1 MRLYIGVLLMLNV
14 LIANDAITLEK
25 AIQKVKQHN
34 IELSIA
40 HFNEHIKAY
49 EHKIAQ
55 GNAYGSLDLSQ
66 TALRS
71 NDALSVFGFKLQS
84 REARF
89 ADFGFKQFDGV
100 NDTIAPTDLN
110 YPQDRNHFQT
120 TLAYTLPLYSGG
132 KIEHYTQITKA
143 LQTLSALEKEELLAQ
158 KIFELKKSFYAISLL
173 DVYLKHLKTMA
184 HNTASLEK
192 TTHAMFEEGYVKHV
206 DVLEVQVRLSDIE
219 RQITQAQANQTL
231 LYHFVS
237 FLINEPITS
246 IEGSYEDAM
255 TMIDVEENDTQTIE
269 IQKAQKGVEISQ
281 MNMALHESHFLP
293 HIDAFAQY
301 GSGSDSLFKDFSKN
315 DAYTV
320 GIQLRWNLFKGGSD
334 TYNLEKARVEN
345 LKAQQQLLLA
355 QKSVD
360 LHVKQMQTQIH
371 NYDAHIQSLKK
382 EVDLAHRIYE
392 NYAGRYAQKLVSIN
406 DVMMKQSA
414 ELAKILSLK
423 EVQNARNETIFALE
437 KLIHKETK

>member
-1 MRLYIGVLLMLNV
+1 M
-14 LIANDAITLEK
+14 
-25 AIQKVKQHN
+25 
-34 IELSIA
+34 
-40 HFNEHIKAY
+40 
-49 EHKIAQ
+49 
-55 GNAYGSLDLSQ
+55 
-66 TALRS
+66 
-71 NDALSVFGFKLQS
+71 
-84 REARF
+84 
-89 ADFGFKQFDGV
+89 
-100 NDTIAPTDLN
+100 
-110 YPQDRNHFQT
+110 
-120 TLAYTLPLYSGG
+120 
-132 KIEHYTQITKA
+132 
-143 LQTLSALEKEELLAQ
+143 
-158 KIFELKKSFYAISLL
+158 
-173 DVYLKHLKTMA
+173 
-184 HNTASLEK
+184 
-192 TTHAMFEEGYVKHV
+192 
-206 DVLEVQVRLSDIE
+206 
-219 RQITQAQANQTL
+219 
-231 LYHFVS
+231 
-237 FLINEPITS
+237 
-246 IEGSYEDAM
+246 
-255 TMIDVEENDTQTIE
+255 
-269 IQKAQKGVEISQ
+269 
-281 MNMALHESHFLP
+281 
-293 HIDAFAQY
+293 
-301 GSGSDSLFKDFSKN
+301 FKDFSKN